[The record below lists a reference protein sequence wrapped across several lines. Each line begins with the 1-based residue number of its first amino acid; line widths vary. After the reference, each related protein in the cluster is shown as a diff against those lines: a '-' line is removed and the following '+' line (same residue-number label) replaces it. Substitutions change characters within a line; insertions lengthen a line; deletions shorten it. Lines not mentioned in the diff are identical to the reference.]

1 MLSSA
6 TLLKS
11 SRLLIRHGR
20 PDDIPAIL
28 TYYAE
33 NARYLAPFEPLK
45 PSKFYTKQY
54 WEAELMQRL
63 TDTKSEKS
71 LKLFI
76 FPLQEPQLLIGTLN
90 FSNCVRGV
98 FQSCT
103 VGYSLGEAHL
113 GKGYMSEALQTSIKY
128 VFTQMKF
135 HRISANYIP
144 HNQRS
149 GTLLKR
155 LGFVVEGYA
164 RDYLYINGQWQD
176 HILTSLI
183 NPASK
188 EQAQQ

>member
-1 MLSSA
+1 MLGSA

-11 SRLLIRHGR
+11 PRLLIRHGR
-20 PDDIPAIL
+20 PEDIPAIL

-33 NARYLAPFEPLK
+33 NTQHLAPFEPLK
-45 PSKFYTKQY
+45 PSQFYTKKY
-54 WEAELMQRL
+54 WETELAQRL
-63 TDTKSEKS
+63 AETKAERS
-71 LKLFI
+71 LKLFL
-76 FPLQEPQLLIGTLN
+76 FSQQNPQQLIGTLN
-90 FSNCVRGV
+90 FSNCVRGI

-103 VGYSLGEAHL
+103 VGYGLGEAYQ
-113 GKGYMSEALQTSIKY
+113 GQGYMSEALQTGIQY

-149 GTLLKR
+149 GKLLKR

-176 HILTSLI
+176 HILTSLT
-183 NPASK
+183 NPASHN
-188 EQAQQ
+188 